1 LVASEDAGGDVDFDV
16 ASVGKCDGVQ
26 EVEVLGTNS
35 SGSEGEGDGGGR
47 GGSSSF
53 VCTDVRGED
62 ESPSC
67 AMKLVVMSGRIFS
80 LVPRVVIILTQFNAY
95 LTPKS
100 PPLTILILY
109 IDVNPPTI
117 RTKITSNGKH

>member
-1 LVASEDAGGDVDFDV
+1 VASEDASGDVDVDV

-47 GGSSSF
+47 NGGSSF

-67 AMKLVVMSGRIFS
+67 AMKTYRDVRQIGGNFQPRPQAVNYPDTVQRLSHPQIAAGMVLKIFF
-80 LVPRVVIILTQFNAY
+80 R
-95 LTPKS
+95 
-100 PPLTILILY
+100 
-109 IDVNPPTI
+109 
-117 RTKITSNGKH
+117 G